1 MKTLRGALL
10 SGLFVVGL
18 LTAPSQA
25 AETAYAR
32 VESIDGMNVTLM
44 TESGLTKSYPITQES
59 VVAGV
64 TKGDQVWFELN
75 GDGKVTKIAKAKGKS
90 SPDGKDSNWNPPTQP
105 PKADQ
110 PRKGE
115 SGG

>member
-1 MKTLRGALL
+1 MKTLLTAIA

-18 LTAPSQA
+18 LIAPSQA
-25 AETAYAR
+25 AETGYAR

-44 TESGLTKSYPITQES
+44 NESGLSKSYPITQES
-59 VVAGV
+59 MLAGV
-64 TKGDQVWFELN
+64 TQGDQVWFEVN
-75 GDGKVTKIAKAKGKS
+75 ENGKVTKMAKAKGKS
-90 SPDGKDSNWNPPTQP
+90 SPDSKDSNWNPPTQP

-115 SGG
+115 TGG